1 MALHFVCGPA
11 DKGHDG
17 VALHFVCG
25 RSDKG
30 NDGVAPFCVWPL
42 R

>member
-1 MALHFVCGPA
+1 MAPQIKA
-11 DKGHDG
+11 MMEW
-17 VALHFVCG
+17 LHFVCG

-30 NDGVAPFCVWPL
+30 DDGVFCVWPL